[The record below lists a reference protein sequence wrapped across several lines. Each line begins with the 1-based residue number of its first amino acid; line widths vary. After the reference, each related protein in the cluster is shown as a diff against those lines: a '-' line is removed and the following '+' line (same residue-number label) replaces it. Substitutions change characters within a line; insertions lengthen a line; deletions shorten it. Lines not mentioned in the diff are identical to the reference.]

1 MKRKEYAGR
10 RLAEALLTA
19 AAFISFIAVF
29 FLLNANAAQDAV
41 SRPVVI
47 DRGWY
52 MIGEDGTRINVDI
65 NYPIRLRPGKLVIY
79 NDIISSEYAGKTI
92 STSAAQYGLRIK
104 QGGNILYEY
113 KEGKFKRNSQMKAN
127 LFCDAEIP
135 QMSSAG
141 GDAGTAAVSFEY
153 YDIEDG
159 CIKVPEVK
167 AGSSHDIFWSH
178 FRSEG
183 LPLSV
188 AVIFVFIAAVLCGTS
203 FSMRRL
209 GMKDRRLADLALFM
223 LMCSGW
229 EFTNSPL
236 TQQLCSMPDVIY
248 YLSFCMFM
256 LMGVPLC
263 GFIMNTQDMYK
274 HRSVFACMML
284 FYINFI
290 VQNVIYF
297 VFDVDFSDMLLVTHV
312 LLAAGIIAVTV
323 SMAREAR
330 LTGIREIRITLTAF
344 IMLGACG
351 IVSLVLYRCFDSA
364 YAYYNTVFWLGMV
377 LFVMFLL
384 RCVIVSMIQ
393 NIQFRSEAMTY
404 KKISG
409 MDLMTG
415 LGNHAAFARE
425 LEHIE
430 KNAELYSDVEIIFIG
445 ISGMKKI
452 NDRYGYKKGDEII
465 IAVSN
470 SIKRIFGDEGVCY
483 RTFGDEFC
491 VIITDPGPEAGESV
505 WSEQLAFEMSHITRN
520 GLYEVTLYWGSSFIR
535 DENGKMK
542 TVSDWKF
549 EADTKLNEHRQVKI
563 SKNK

>member
-1 MKRKEYAGR
+1 MKRKEYAAR

-29 FLLNANAAQDAV
+29 FLMNANTGQAAA

-52 MIGEDGTRINVDI
+52 IIGEDGTRIDVDI
-65 NYPIRLRPGKLVIY
+65 NDPMRLRTDKLVLY
-79 NDIISSEYAGKTI
+79 NDIISSEYAGKMI
-92 STSAAQYGLRIK
+92 STSGAQYGLRIK
-104 QGGNILYEY
+104 QGGNVLYEY
-113 KEGKFKRNSQMKAN
+113 KEGKFKRNSQMKSN

-141 GDAGTAAVSFEY
+141 GDAGTGAVSFEY

-159 CIKVPEVK
+159 YIKVPEVK
-167 AGSSHDIFWSH
+167 AGSSRDIFWSH
-178 FRSEG
+178 CRSEA

-188 AVIFVFIAAVLCGTS
+188 AMIFVFMAAVMCGTLV
-203 FSMRRL
+203 SMRRL
-209 GMKDRRLADLALFM
+209 GMKDRRLADMALFM
-223 LMCSGW
+223 LICSGW

-248 YLSFCMFM
+248 HLSFCMFM

-263 GFIMNTQDMYK
+263 SFIMNTQDMYT

-290 VQNVIYF
+290 VQNVMYF
-297 VFDVDFSDMLLVTHV
+297 IFDVNFSDMLLVTHV
-312 LLAAGIIAVTV
+312 LLVVGIIAVTV

-330 LTGIREIRITLTAF
+330 LTGVREIRLTLTAF
-344 IMLGACG
+344 IMLGTCG
-351 IVSLVLYRCFDSA
+351 IVSLVLYWCFDSA
-364 YAYYNTVFWLGMV
+364 YVYYNTVFWLGMV

-393 NIQFRSEAMTY
+393 NVQFRSEAMTY

-409 MDLMTG
+409 IDLMTG
-415 LGNHAAFARE
+415 LGNHAAFACE

-430 KNAELYSDVEIIFIG
+430 KNAERYSDIEIIFIG

-452 NDRYGYKKGDEII
+452 NDRYGYKKGDEVI

-470 SIKRIFGDEGVCY
+470 SIKRIFGGEGVCY

-505 WSEQLAFEMSHITRN
+505 WSEQLAFEMTHITRN
-520 GLYEVTLYWGSSFIR
+520 GLYEVALYWGSSFIR

-549 EADTKLNEHRQVKI
+549 EADTKLNEHRQVKM
-563 SKNK
+563 SK